1 MYSTLRHQILPIL
14 LFFSFGASAQNA
26 PKAIITFKG
35 SGKKTN
41 ASYSKTLGIKTD
53 TLCSTR
59 YAVYT
64 GLSDTLYKIQ
74 IQHNPLKNVVRTTIS
89 DNAGNNIGN
98 VPAFTCKYHTSGL
111 IFNNTSLLDTAID
124 ATKPYDWLYFYNDTS
139 RTYLSS
145 GYISINDTVNISL
158 DKFSKSIQSEHSRI
172 SKSLLANPPLVKAFA
187 KNERNKEKYISQ
199 LENAGASS
207 SQKAA
212 GRDAEIKQLKSD
224 LGALREKSNAMFANY
239 DSLCDKVYRLSFLPN
254 AYATVKKEVWDIKTD
269 SLLYKHAH
277 ENYFENTD
285 VKLIIKIQ
293 TDTSG
298 AVTAADLVF
307 PTSVSA
313 LSSKD
318 SYLLTV
324 LTGIIKKETF
334 PTNKVDIY
342 GKKYAVK
349 TYLEKE
355 LFISVKN
362 RKEKIFYTDK
372 DNVVYN
378 ETKLPLEKDVKD
390 QFNAKMYAGAK
401 AGKYGAQIM
410 SFTVNK
416 LTKEVVKSVDF

>member
-1 MYSTLRHQILPIL
+1 
-14 LFFSFGASAQNA
+14 
-26 PKAIITFKG
+26 
-35 SGKKTN
+35 
-41 ASYSKTLGIKTD
+41 
-53 TLCSTR
+53 
-59 YAVYT
+59 
-64 GLSDTLYKIQ
+64 
-74 IQHNPLKNVVRTTIS
+74 
-89 DNAGNNIGN
+89 
-98 VPAFTCKYHTSGL
+98 
-111 IFNNTSLLDTAID
+111 
-124 ATKPYDWLYFYNDTS
+124 
-139 RTYLSS
+139 
-145 GYISINDTVNISL
+145 
-158 DKFSKSIQSEHSRI
+158 
-172 SKSLLANPPLVKAFA
+172 
-187 KNERNKEKYISQ
+187 

-212 GRDAEIKQLKSD
+212 GRDSEIKQLKSE

-254 AYATVKKEVWDIKTD
+254 AYTTVQKDVWDIKTD

-298 AVTAADLVF
+298 VVTAADLVF

-318 SYLLTV
+318 SYLFTV

-362 RKEKIFYTDK
+362 RKEKILYTDK
-372 DNVVYN
+372 DNVSFN

>member
-1 MYSTLRHQILPIL
+1 MISNLRYQIL
-14 LFFSFGASAQNA
+14 SFVLCLSFAASAQNA
-26 PKAIITFKG
+26 PKATITFKG

-41 ASYSKTLGIKTD
+41 ASYSKTQGIKTD

-74 IQHNPLKNVVRTTIS
+74 IQHNPLKNVVRTTIT

-98 VPAFTCKYHTSGL
+98 APTFTCKYHASGL

-158 DKFSKSIQSEHSRI
+158 DKFSKSILSEHSRI
-172 SKSLLANPPLVKAFA
+172 AKSLLANPPLVKAFA

-199 LENAGASS
+199 MENAGASS

-254 AYATVKKEVWDIKTD
+254 AYATVQKEVWDIKTD

-362 RKEKIFYTDK
+362 RKEKILYTDK

>member
-1 MYSTLRHQILPIL
+1 V
-14 LFFSFGASAQNA
+14 F
-26 PKAIITFKG
+26 
-35 SGKKTN
+35 
-41 ASYSKTLGIKTD
+41 
-53 TLCSTR
+53 
-59 YAVYT
+59 T
-64 GLSDTLYKIQ
+64 GVNDTLYKIQ
-74 IQHNPLKNVVRTTIS
+74 IHHNPLKNQVRTTIV
-89 DNAGNNIGN
+89 DKDGNSLGN
-98 VPAFTCKYHTSGL
+98 FPSFACKYHASGL

-124 ATKPYDWLYFYNDTS
+124 ANKTYDWQYFYNDTS

-145 GYISINDTVNISL
+145 GFITISDTINISL
-158 DKFSKSIQSEHSRI
+158 DKFSKGILSEHSRI
-172 SKSLLANPPLVKAFA
+172 SKSLLANPPLVKVFN
-187 KNERNKEKYISQ
+187 KNDRNKGRYISQ

-212 GRDAEIKQLKSD
+212 GRDSEIKQLKSE

-254 AYATVKKEVWDIKTD
+254 AYTTVQKDVWDIKTD

-298 AVTAADLVF
+298 VVTAADLVF

-318 SYLLTV
+318 SYLFTV

-362 RKEKIFYTDK
+362 RKEKILYTDK
-372 DNVVYN
+372 DNVSFN

>member
-1 MYSTLRHQILPIL
+1 MISKLPFNSLALAL
-14 LFFSFGASAQNA
+14 LMNFGSYAQTA
-26 PKAIITFKG
+26 PKAIITFKV

-41 ASYSKTLGIKTD
+41 ASFTKSQGIKSD

-59 YAVYT
+59 YAVFT
-64 GLSDTLYKIQ
+64 GVNDTLYKIQ
-74 IQHNPLKNVVRTTIS
+74 IHHNHLKNQVRTTIV
-89 DNAGNNIGN
+89 DKDGNSLGN
-98 VPAFTCKYHTSGL
+98 FPAFACKYHASGL

-124 ATKPYDWLYFYNDTS
+124 ANKTYDWQYFYNDTS

-145 GYISINDTVNISL
+145 GFITISDTINISL
-158 DKFSKSIQSEHSRI
+158 DKFSKGILSEHSRI
-172 SKSLLANPPLVKAFA
+172 SKSLLANPPLVKVFN
-187 KNERNKEKYISQ
+187 KNDRNKGRYISQ

-212 GRDAEIKQLKSD
+212 GRDSEIKQLKSE

-254 AYATVKKEVWDIKTD
+254 AYTTVQKDVWDIKTD

-298 AVTAADLVF
+298 VVTAADLVF

-318 SYLLTV
+318 SYLFTV

-362 RKEKIFYTDK
+362 RKEKILYTDK
-372 DNVVYN
+372 DNVSFN